1 MKTIKNILLLIF
13 TLSSTIVLSQNAKEI
28 SKKASDAVD
37 LDAMEMISTLKIY
50 DTKGNIRTRQTATA
64 TKKFGQVSKTLLRFL
79 APADVKGTGML
90 IYDYENKS
98 DEIWI
103 YMPAIRKTRRIINSE
118 KSKSFMG
125 SEFTNAD
132 MSKPNLN
139 DYRYK
144 LLGIENFN
152 GAACWKIH
160 FEPINENIEDENG
173 FSKKIA
179 WINKKNNLVQ
189 KVEYYDLDGELHK
202 IMLIKNYKLVDTAKK
217 RYFAYYMEI
226 KNVQT
231 GRKSTLKIDKFQMG
245 SSMKESNFSPASL
258 SK

>member
-1 MKTIKNILLLIF
+1 
-13 TLSSTIVLSQNAKEI
+13 
-28 SKKASDAVD
+28 
-37 LDAMEMISTLKIY
+37 
-50 DTKGNIRTRQTATA
+50 
-64 TKKFGQVSKTLLRFL
+64 
-79 APADVKGTGML
+79 
-90 IYDYENKS
+90 
-98 DEIWI
+98 
-103 YMPAIRKTRRIINSE
+103 MPAIRKTRRIISSE

-179 WINKKNNLVQ
+179 WINKTNNLVQ

-202 IMLIKNYKLVDTAKK
+202 IMLIKNYKLIDTVKK
-217 RYFAYYMEI
+217 RYFAYYMEM

-258 SK
+258 IK